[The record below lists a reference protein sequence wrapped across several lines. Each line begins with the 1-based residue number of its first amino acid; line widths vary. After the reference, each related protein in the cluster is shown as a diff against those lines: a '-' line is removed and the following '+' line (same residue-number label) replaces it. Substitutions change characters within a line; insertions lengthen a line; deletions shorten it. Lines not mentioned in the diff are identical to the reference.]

1 MLRPV
6 YLLFILGLWQAG
18 DAFGNPASLVPGGQD
33 PDNPNVDEA
42 QKSVD
47 VFGEVDYSYELDS
60 STVVRERLGPG
71 ADPDA
76 PLPTV
81 QDLKYKQFKHTIT
94 PRLQVGIYHDT
105 FLYAALPIVITQV
118 RELSLV
124 DPTNRATPKSSSL
137 TAPFGNS
144 QMLAGFTSRC
154 TTPCSCA
161 YSSPSHS

>member
-60 STVVRERLGPG
+60 STIVRERLGPG

-94 PRLQVGIYHDT
+94 PRIQVGIYHDT
-105 FLYAALPIVITQV
+105 FFYAALIA
-118 RELSLV
+118 
-124 DPTNRATPKSSSL
+124 ATSISRRRSRIDD
-137 TAPFGNS
+137 S
-144 QMLAGFTSRC
+144 AGSKRRRGRSRTSAA
-154 TTPCSCA
+154 SE
-161 YSSPSHS
+161 